1 MTELLTPGGS
11 RRAEASAG
19 DETIPVT
26 PGATTRADGAGDGK
40 VRRGSPPRAASTPP
54 HNSPSVR
61 PSYPRPST
69 HLDSPRAPP
78 PRRRPEQSS
87 SFMVCGNLFEVD
99 AKYVPIK
106 PIGKGAYGLVCSAK
120 NAARPGEKVAIKKIT
135 NAFENAIDAKR
146 TLREI
151 KLLRHLKHENVIRIT
166 DVSDPPPLETFNDV
180 YVFYELMDTDL
191 HQARSIH
198 WSPYDPVGVVNA
210 VP

>member
-1 MTELLTPGGS
+1 MREHAMAKVEKMTEKDFFTEYG
-11 RRAEASAG
+11 EANRF
-19 DETIPVT
+19 TI
-26 PGATTRADGAGDGK
+26 
-40 VRRGSPPRAASTPP
+40 
-54 HNSPSVR
+54 H
-61 PSYPRPST
+61 
-69 HLDSPRAPP
+69 
-78 PRRRPEQSS
+78 
-87 SFMVCGNLFEVD
+87 EV
-99 AKYVPIK
+99 V
-106 PIGKGAYGLVCSAK
+106 GKGSYGVVCSAK